1 LDEIFEELVFD
12 KVGIGTFVC
21 FLNQVQDLVPH
32 AHFVKLGFA
41 VFCLFDVQPD
51 RIGNVR
57 KNIIVVEHLKFGNE
71 CEHLFVGFI
80 GIRLWGQRQWGLS
93 EQRVFSQEDWGEG
106 WGLTLFANS
115 AEYLF

>member
-1 LDEIFEELVFD
+1 LDELFEELVFD

-21 FLNQVQDLVPH
+21 FLNQVQDLIPH
-32 AHFVKLGFA
+32 AYLVELDLV

-57 KNIIVVEHLKFGNE
+57 KDIFVVEHLKLGNE

-80 GIRLWGQRQWGLS
+80 GI
-93 EQRVFSQEDWGEG
+93 
-106 WGLTLFANS
+106 
-115 AEYLF
+115 